1 MNCGPSEMYVDG
13 PSFPPTACF
22 SMSLQHSCSCVFLCL
37 LCLVSR
43 SAAEEWPQ
51 FRGTNSAGVSLGVA
65 PPIEFGPGKNELWV
79 TPLASG
85 HSSPCIVGD
94 SIYLTTYESD
104 KKQLAVVRIHRPT
117 GSVAWSRPI
126 ETEEIET
133 GHPSF
138 NPASSTPA
146 SDGERVVAY
155 FGSYGLICFNKD
167 GEQLWDVKMPL
178 AKSYAGNA
186 TSPTIVDDK
195 VILYRGNNVGHFL
208 LAVDKRTG
216 EELWKSPQPEKFAS
230 NMACT
235 ATPVFAQNQI
245 IIHGIRTVRSF
256 DIDTGRQ
263 LWMSNCFTTGT
274 STPVIVGDEVLVAT
288 WNQTGETSLVP
299 AHPPFGTF
307 VAENDQD
314 KDGKVDQSEFPKL
327 MRFHRSEGTE
337 APENGWPVRFRD
349 LDKDRDGFVGPDEWQ
364 SLRDD
369 TAGRRARMVLHGL
382 VAISLESKGEVTQS
396 QVRTLEQQGIPEV
409 PSPVAHEGLI
419 YFVKNGGIIT
429 CIDIESG
436 KKFYKRRTGA
446 KGTHYASP
454 IIAGGRLYS
463 TGGDGTITVM
473 TTGKR
478 TKILAKNKMGERT
491 YATPAVVDGVIYV
504 RTHKHLYAFAAE

>member
-1 MNCGPSEMYVDG
+1 MRSTQLSIWLVYL
-13 PSFPPTACF
+13 
-22 SMSLQHSCSCVFLCL
+22 SLF
-37 LCLVSR
+37 VS
-43 SAAEEWPQ
+43 ATAEEWPQ
-51 FRGTNSAGVSLGVA
+51 FRGTNSAGVSVGA
-65 PPIEFGPGKNELWV
+65 PPPVEFGPGKNELWA

-94 SIYLTTYESD
+94 SVYLTTYDTEH
-104 KKQLAVVRIHRPT
+104 KQLAVVRINRED
-117 GSVAWSRPI
+117 GSIVWSRPI
-126 ETEEIET
+126 KTEKIET

-146 SDGERVVAY
+146 GDGERVVAY
-155 FGSYGLICFNKD
+155 FGSYGLICFDVSGN
-167 GEQLWDVKMPL
+167 QLWEIKMPL

-186 TSPTIVDDK
+186 TSPAIVGDK

-216 EELWKSPQPEKFAS
+216 EELWKAPQSEKFSS

-235 ATPVFAQNQI
+235 ATPVIAGSQV

-256 DIDTGRQ
+256 DIESGGQ
-263 LWMSNCFTTGT
+263 LWTSNCFTTGT

-288 WNQTGETSLVP
+288 WNQTGESALVP
-299 AHPPFGTF
+299 AHPPFDTF
-307 VAENDQD
+307 VSENDKND
-314 KDGKVDQSEFPKL
+314 DGKIEKSEFPRL

-337 APENGWPVRFRD
+337 APQNGWPVRFRD
-349 LDKDRDGFVGPDEWQ
+349 VDKDRDGTVSPDEWQ
-364 SLRDD
+364 KLRDD
-369 TAGRRARMVLHGL
+369 AEERRSKMVLHGL
-382 VAISLESKGEVTQS
+382 VAISLDSKGEVTEA
-396 QVRTLEQQGIPEV
+396 QVRTLEKQGIPEV

-419 YFVKNGGIIT
+419 YFVKNGGIVT
-429 CIDIESG
+429 CIEIESG

-463 TGGDGTITVM
+463 TGGDGTISVM
-473 TTGKR
+473 TVGKR
-478 TKILAKNKMGERT
+478 PKILAKNKMGERT

-504 RTHKHLYAFAAE
+504 RTHNHLYAFAGE